1 MLRIVQE
8 RGKMKDIKKSEQDF
22 GKKEFLFDDMIKSF
36 PALLEA
42 FQIGLRVSAYGFDWK
57 NPRDVLQ
64 KVKEEIT
71 ELEMAIEEKKHD
83 KMAEEMGD
91 ILFSMA
97 NMSRHLG
104 INPEIALKKANNKF
118 IKRFNYIEKKLKE
131 DGKELSQT
139 SLKEMDKFWE
149 QAKNKVS

>member
-8 RGKMKDIKKSEQDF
+8 RGKMKDIKKSDKDF

-42 FQIGLRVSAYGFDWK
+42 FQIGFRVSAYGFDWK
-57 NPRDVLQ
+57 NPLDVLQ

-83 KMAEEMGD
+83 KMVEEMGD
-91 ILFSMA
+91 ILFSMS

-104 INPEIALKKANNKF
+104 INPEIALKQANNKF